1 MERDDTKRRRV
12 TELAIEEK
20 INQDLPLSAD
30 EMAYLINFFNLES
43 LNRFCSTSWYARNFC
58 IESQVWRKKFIKH
71 IPNFGPNHWLAS
83 ITPVQWI
90 KYWDFLSS
98 TRCKEQYRLLVAFLT
113 LFQHTSSMISIQ
125 MQNRKCSVEFSLSIE
140 FGDFEYLERIFDA
153 RLNLEKQIGFPV
165 PMIFSSFVYQTGD
178 EGILEDVFF
187 EENTSPEIIETLDSL
202 GWDYEFGEYFE
213 EDDEMVEMSINI
225 PLDVPHDAVTVIFDF
240 IGFGYTMPN
249 FEFKTITSQIKG
261 CAACATPKPKTICG
275 NCEQVAYCN
284 QECADAHW
292 EKHKCT
298 E

>member
-1 MERDDTKRRRV
+1 MDKKRQRD
-12 TELAIEEK
+12 EALAETLLEQAK
-20 INQDLPLSAD
+20 KGLPLSRDALLHMTTFLD
-30 EMAYLINFFNLES
+30 WEAL
-43 LNRFCSTSWYARNFC
+43 RNFC
-58 IESQVWRKKFIKH
+58 NVNDEMRKFCDVNQVWKKKFIRH

-113 LFQHTSSMISIQ
+113 LFQHTSSMLSIQ
-125 MQNRKCSVEFSLSIE
+125 MQNRKGSVQFSLSIE

-153 RLNLEKQIGFPV
+153 RLNLGKQIGFPV

-187 EENTSPEIIETLDSL
+187 EEDTSPEIIETLDSL
-202 GWDYEFGEYFE
+202 GWDYEFGEYIE

-225 PLDVPHDAVTVIFDF
+225 PMDVPHDAVTVIFDF

-284 QECADAHW
+284 QECADADW
-292 EKHKCT
+292 KKHKCT